1 MCDGCIRSATVHM
14 IPLKVFLQIKHT
26 LTKCAFS
33 VILKLK
39 EVGAME
45 QIIQLISN
53 VGFPIA
59 CCIFLFSQQTKLTNT
74 LHDISTTMQL
84 MSARLDDIED
94 ALRKGGKENGKKEK
108 N

>member
-1 MCDGCIRSATVHM
+1 M
-14 IPLKVFLQIKHT
+14 KKY
-26 LTKCAFS
+26 AFS
-33 VILKLK
+33 VILKSK
-39 EVGAME
+39 EVEHME

-84 MSARLDDIED
+84 MSSRLDDIED
-94 ALRKGGKENGKKEK
+94 AMRKGEAHGKKEK
-108 N
+108 E

>member
-1 MCDGCIRSATVHM
+1 M
-14 IPLKVFLQIKHT
+14 K
-26 LTKCAFS
+26 KCAFS

-39 EVGAME
+39 EVEHME

-59 CCIFLFSQQTKLTNT
+59 CCIFLFSQQTKLTST

>member
-1 MCDGCIRSATVHM
+1 MDAIV
-14 IPLKVFLQIKHT
+14 T
-26 LTKCAFS
+26 LIT
-33 VILKLK
+33 
-39 EVGAME
+39 
-45 QIIQLISN
+45 N

>member
-1 MCDGCIRSATVHM
+1 
-14 IPLKVFLQIKHT
+14 
-26 LTKCAFS
+26 
-33 VILKLK
+33 
-39 EVGAME
+39 ME

-84 MSARLDDIED
+84 MSSRLDDIED
-94 ALRKGGKENGKKEK
+94 IIRKEKKNGEKKEK
-108 N
+108 